1 MKPGRAGFIQRH
13 QFLRGFGIGFRNA
26 HTAGAEERRTEIRI
40 AERGDL
46 HALAA
51 PGAVDELAVP
61 NVYTRMIPTPGMP
74 ESHDISGF
82 HFIGINRRTQ
92 HGLFP
97 RGTRERNPDAFIGPL
112 HETRAVEPRHAGPA
126 ANIRRT
132 DSRLGALD
140 KMHVRERNALVPH
153 TRHRRRTVIV
163 GKTLFRGHS
172 RTIGPSQILVV
183 VPKGK
188 RIVDRP
194 LFGSTPRENKARQQQ
209 KPQASAYFD
218 TRYVHW
224 ARLENF
230 SILVNMRF
238 FITISTE

>member
-26 HTAGAEERRTEIRI
+26 HAAGAEERRTEIRI

-61 NVYTRMIPTPGMP
+61 NVYTRMIPTPGMS
-74 ESHDISGF
+74 ESNDISGF

-112 HETRAVEPRHAGPA
+112 
-126 ANIRRT
+126 
-132 DSRLGALD
+132 
-140 KMHVRERNALVPH
+140 
-153 TRHRRRTVIV
+153 
-163 GKTLFRGHS
+163 
-172 RTIGPSQILVV
+172 
-183 VPKGK
+183 
-188 RIVDRP
+188 
-194 LFGSTPRENKARQQQ
+194 
-209 KPQASAYFD
+209 
-218 TRYVHW
+218 
-224 ARLENF
+224 LENF